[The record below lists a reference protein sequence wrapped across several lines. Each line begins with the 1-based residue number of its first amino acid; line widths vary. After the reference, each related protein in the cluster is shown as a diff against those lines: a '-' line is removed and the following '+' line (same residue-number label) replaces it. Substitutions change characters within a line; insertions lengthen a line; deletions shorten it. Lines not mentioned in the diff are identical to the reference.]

1 MQFHS
6 VAESFSAHMELLRT
20 YAEEFVHAMNELAG
34 NFTDDEDRSRNC
46 ETTGPKPGPTEVVK
60 WFLLLPTDTD
70 HHLPD
75 FPFALTIRRAH
86 ETPGSA
92 RNVHRSAPNLQEDDA
107 ELSDLFYSMQAIET
121 LPGNR
126 SFAEGAATNSRY
138 FKKKVRKLISPPVS
152 PTLLLSAFQEMSTDG
167 LNNSLDEVAE
177 DEDIVSDKA

>member
-1 MQFHS
+1 M
-6 VAESFSAHMELLRT
+6 LRRKT
-20 YAEEFVHAMNELAG
+20 VKTETSPKTRLG
-34 NFTDDEDRSRNC
+34 G

-107 ELSDLFYSMQAIET
+107 ELSDLFYSMQAFGFGCDT
-121 LPGNR
+121 YR
-126 SFAEGAATNSRY
+126 KATW
-138 FKKKVRKLISPPVS
+138 VS
-152 PTLLLSAFQEMSTDG
+152 SK
-167 LNNSLDEVAE
+167 SLF
-177 DEDIVSDKA
+177 